1 MSVHVFVDESQRV
14 RYTIC
19 AAVVSPDDLQ
29 AARRGLRGMLL
40 PRQGRLHFVNESP
53 QRRRV
58 LLDAM
63 RELPVRARLYT
74 SAEKEPIA
82 RQRAMEALLVDMRA
96 LGGQRLVIECRELSQ
111 DERERR
117 LIATAVQRGIAPVDL
132 SYGHCR
138 AREEP
143 LLWVPDAVAW
153 AYGAGPE
160 WRPRAEL
167 LIDHVRDVD
176 ECRHDARKPGH
187 SPSGEVPGFTS
198 AG

>member
-19 AAVVSPDDLQ
+19 AAVVSPDDLR
-29 AARRGLRGMLL
+29 AVRRRLRGMLL

-63 RELPVRARLYT
+63 RELPVRTRLYT

-82 RQRAMEALLVDMRA
+82 RQRAMDALLVDMLA
-96 LGGQRLVIECRELSQ
+96 LGGQRLVIECRESSQ

-117 LIATAVQRGIAPVDL
+117 LIAAAVQRGMAPPDL

-143 LLWVPDAVAW
+143 LLWVSDAVAW
-153 AYGAGPE
+153 AYGAGSH
-160 WRPRAEL
+160 WRLRAHS
-167 LIDHVRDVD
+167 LIDHVQDVD
-176 ECRHDARKPGH
+176 KRR
-187 SPSGEVPGFTS
+187 
-198 AG
+198 